1 MGPQGLSLNK
11 WTPDFDPG
19 VDVPTVVPMWVRLPN
34 LPVHF
39 WNWESLKHIVN
50 TLGKFIDRENNK
62 DQYDCARICVEVDL
76 ELPFK
81 CRKCHVYGHFARSC
95 SKISEVEKGKDEGWT
110 QVKRSKNAHKV
121 IQTGNTKGNGP
132 QATPRNQTPIM
143 EEQGNKFAQLSSTI
157 EGTQEPEM
165 QKEGLTH
172 KESPSGSK
180 HVESNEDR
188 SKELLI
194 EETEEVQGS

>member
-1 MGPQGLSLNK
+1 M
-11 WTPDFDPG
+11 
-19 VDVPTVVPMWVRLPN
+19 
-34 LPVHF
+34 
-39 WNWESLKHIVN
+39 
-50 TLGKFIDRENNK
+50 
-62 DQYDCARICVEVDL
+62 
-76 ELPFK
+76 
-81 CRKCHVYGHFARSC
+81 
-95 SKISEVEKGKDEGWT
+95 EKGKDEGWN

-132 QATPRNQTPIM
+132 QAAPRNQTPNM

-165 QKEGLTH
+165 QKEGSTH

-188 SKELLI
+188 SKEILI
-194 EETEEVQGS
+194 EETEEVQGSEESEEGSEIGASQTSARRSLRGRKSAREKREQETYEDKL